1 MTPKLTKAVKAV
13 EKLPQARQDALAELL
28 LEAAARATID
38 DAIAA
43 GEASFAEH
51 GGRPPAEVFEEQLQ
65 RLDALREAL
74 LEGEASGPAEPFDF
88 DAFLAEKRATSA

>member
-1 MTPKLTKAVKAV
+1 MTPKLTRAV
-13 EKLPQARQDALAELL
+13 EAIAKLPQARQDALADLL

-51 GGRPPAEVFEEQLQ
+51 GGRSAAEVFD
-65 RLDALREAL
+65 RLIAKYGA
-74 LEGEASGPAEPFDF
+74 
-88 DAFLAEKRATSA
+88 

>member
-51 GGRPPAEVFEEQLQ
+51 GGRPPAEVFE
-65 RLDALREAL
+65 RLIAKYGA
-74 LEGEASGPAEPFDF
+74 
-88 DAFLAEKRATSA
+88 

>member
-1 MTPKLTKAVKAV
+1 MLSYPMTPKLTKAVAAV

-43 GEASFAEH
+43 GEASYAEH
-51 GGRPPAEVFEEQLQ
+51 GGRPAAEVFE
-65 RLDALREAL
+65 RLIAKYGA
-74 LEGEASGPAEPFDF
+74 
-88 DAFLAEKRATSA
+88 